1 MRARSLIT
9 PIIVIAILVVGGLW
23 GWSWWRHARQYQS
36 TDNAQVTGN
45 ILPISSRVAGQV
57 VKVTVAD
64 NQPVKKGDLLVELD
78 RRDFELKVK
87 LAREALEAARKNAS
101 IATWKV
107 QLAQEAWQADL
118 QETTSSL
125 ESTRRQVTTAGERVE
140 TARLTRNQTVIDI
153 DKARANVA
161 QAQANVKVA
170 RAEQERLES
179 DLERYRK
186 LFQNEEVSEQQF
198 QASETAA
205 EQARL
210 RVQAARDQV
219 SLAQAQV
226 DQARAASAVASQAIV
241 AQQASQAE
249 LSSHTGEAQGRVMR
263 AQTGS
268 TQVSLARA
276 QEKAAQT
283 EVARAKAALEQ
294 AELELSYTRIYAP
307 ANGLIARKNV
317 EVGQYVQP
325 GAPFLA
331 VVDDSDLWVV
341 ANLKETQMGKVVP
354 GLPARIV
361 VDAYPDKTVEAK
373 VQSIQAGT
381 GAVFSMF
388 PPENAS
394 GNFVKVVQRIPVK
407 LVPDGTWPF
416 PVRPGMSVEASIK
429 VE

>member
-107 QLAQEAWQADL
+107 QLAQEAWHADV

-125 ESTRRQVTTAGERVE
+125 ESTRRQVATAGERVE
-140 TARLTRNQTVIDI
+140 TARLTREQTAIDI

-170 RAEQERLES
+170 QAEQERLAS

-186 LFQNEEVSEQQF
+186 LYQNEEVSEQQF

-205 EQARL
+205 DQARL

-219 SLAQAQV
+219 AVAQAQV

-241 AQQASQAE
+241 TQQASQAE

-283 EVARAKAALEQ
+283 EVGRAKAALEQ

-307 ANGLIARKNV
+307 ADGLIARKNV

-325 GAPFLA
+325 GSPFLA

-361 VDAYPDKTVEAK
+361 VDAYPGKTVEAR

-407 LVPDGTWPF
+407 LVPDGSWPF